1 MHFSPLKANAPLL
14 LTRDQQINELRSVY
28 DCSRVIAGD
37 IDSVEVPFESSK
49 GSGSILLSL
58 PLGFPRLA
66 PEVSILWDEAGFRS
80 GASVCSP
87 TTRSPVR
94 TDFQW
99 GQPGVRLV
107 SIVSNLWHRLG
118 CVESP
123 RKAAFRTCS
132 PELTQATVTRLTPG
146 DTPTRI
152 GSDSPPRPLKMSP
165 TGRLSFV
172 VGDNDICA
180 INVSPTRNH
189 RAGQESGQEEEQR
202 PPGVPLSWVQ
212 KYVATLNDE
221 EVESAVQNSSH
232 FERILSGIG
241 VAGGGLV
248 GLQRSWQA
256 SDLRQKNIQLAK
268 DNVKKSTE
276 RQNLKQ
282 QLAILESEYNER
294 VKQYSKLHRRQ
305 ENARSGFAPETL
317 VGNLGR
323 SAKEFEQRAEQALK
337 EWQRNSINASDFVGQ
352 YFSAR
357 ANYHARSNK
366 YKLAL
371 ESIPISMPSLPSHDN
386 QQT

>member
-1 MHFSPLKANAPLL
+1 LCVRS
-14 LTRDQQINELRSVY
+14 RDQQINELRSVY

-66 PEVSILWDEAGFRS
+66 PEVSILWDQAGLSS
-80 GASVCSP
+80 GASTRSP

-99 GQPGVRLV
+99 GQPGVRLI
-107 SIVSNLWHRLG
+107 SIVSNVWHRLG

-123 RKAAFRTCS
+123 RKAAYRTCS

-152 GSDSPPRPLKMSP
+152 GSESSPRPSTMSP

-172 VGDNDICA
+172 VGDNDICS
-180 INVSPTRNH
+180 INVSPTRN
-189 RAGQESGQEEEQR
+189 RTGQDNVQGQEQR
-202 PPGVPLSWVQ
+202 PPCVPLSWVQ
-212 KYVATLNDE
+212 KYVATLSDE

-268 DNVKKSTE
+268 DNVKKSAE
-276 RQNLKQ
+276 HQNLKQ

-323 SAKEFEQRAEQALK
+323 SAKDFEQRSEKALM
-337 EWQRNSINASDFVGQ
+337 EWQRNSINTSDFVEQ
-352 YFSAR
+352 YFSSR
-357 ANYHARSNK
+357 ANYHARSIK

-371 ESIPISMPSLPSHDN
+371 ESIPISMPIHNN

>member
-1 MHFSPLKANAPLL
+1 MMCVRS
-14 LTRDQQINELRSVY
+14 RDQQINELRSVY

-58 PLGFPRLA
+58 PPGFPRLA
-66 PEVSILWDEAGFRS
+66 PEVSILWDGPGPSS
-80 GASVCSP
+80 GASTRSP

-132 PELTQATVTRLTPG
+132 PELTQATATRLTPG
-146 DTPTRI
+146 DSPTRI
-152 GSDSPPRPLKMSP
+152 GSEFSPRQLPMSP
-165 TGRLSFV
+165 TARLSFV
-172 VGDNDICA
+172 VGDNDICS

-189 RAGQESGQEEEQR
+189 RAVQESVHEQVEQR
-202 PPGVPLSWVQ
+202 PPCVPLSWVQ

-294 VKQYSKLHRRQ
+294 VQQYSKLHRRQ
-305 ENARSGFAPETL
+305 ENARTGFAPETL
-317 VGNLGR
+317 VGNLGQ
-323 SAKEFEQRAEQALK
+323 SAKEFEQRAEKALM
-337 EWQRNSINASDFVGQ
+337 EWRRDNINASDFVQQ

-357 ANYHARSNK
+357 ANYHARSTK

-371 ESIPISMPSLPSHDN
+371 ESIPISMPLNNN

>member
-58 PLGFPRLA
+58 PIGFPRLA
-66 PEVSILWDEAGFRS
+66 PEVSILWDGAGTNS
-80 GASVCSP
+80 GASTRSP

-99 GQPGVRLV
+99 GQPGVRLI

-132 PELTQATVTRLTPG
+132 PELTQATATRLTG
-146 DTPTRI
+146 EF
-152 GSDSPPRPLKMSP
+152 SPRQLPMSP
-165 TGRLSFV
+165 TARLSFV
-172 VGDNDICA
+172 VGDNDICS
-180 INVSPTRNH
+180 INVSPTRNR
-189 RAGQESGQEEEQR
+189 RAVRESVHEQEEQR
-202 PPGVPLSWVQ
+202 PPCVPLSWVQ
-212 KYVATLNDE
+212 KYVATLNYE

-268 DNVKKSTE
+268 DIVKKSTE

-294 VKQYSKLHRRQ
+294 VQQYSKLHRRQ

-317 VGNLGR
+317 VGNLGQ
-323 SAKEFEQRAEQALK
+323 SAKEFEQRAEKALM
-337 EWQRNSINASDFVGQ
+337 EWQRNSINASDFVEQ

-357 ANYHARSNK
+357 ANYHARSTK

-371 ESIPISMPSLPSHDN
+371 ESIPISMPNALPHNN